1 MMDDQEFD
9 SFLFP
14 SDEGGP
20 DEAQVGPYVVKRSDG
35 FRGPWLPGTTDDDV
49 DVAMGT
55 VAAIAAARASSIV
68 ARADSEAADTGG

>member
-1 MMDDQEFD
+1 MDDQEFD

-14 SDEGGP
+14 SDEGER

-49 DVAMGT
+49 RIAMVT
-55 VAAIAAARASSIV
+55 VGAIAAARASSIV
-68 ARADSEAADTGG
+68 ARTDSEAADAGG